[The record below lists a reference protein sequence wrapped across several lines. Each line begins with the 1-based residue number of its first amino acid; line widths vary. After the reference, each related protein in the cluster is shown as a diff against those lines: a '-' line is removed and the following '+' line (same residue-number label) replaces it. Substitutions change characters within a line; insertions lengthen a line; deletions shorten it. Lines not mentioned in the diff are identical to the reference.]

1 MHMKTIVLTGC
12 AGFIGSHLTEK
23 LLAKGYRV
31 VGIDNFDPF
40 YDVRIKQRN
49 MQGFAQNPNF
59 EFLKVDL
66 ADVDALKAVFPAQTD
81 LIVHLAGKAGVRPS
95 IEDPQGYIRAN
106 VVATQNILDLM
117 KLHGISRMA
126 FASSSSVYGNT
137 KETPFGEDMDAS
149 NPISPYAATKKTC
162 ELINYTYHHL
172 YKMSIVNMRFFTVFG
187 PRQRPDLAIHK
198 FTKLIRSGAE
208 IPMFGDG
215 STARDYTF
223 VDDTVAGILGIVDYL
238 FQHENVFEIVNLG
251 NNSPVKLTD
260 MIASIYAAT
269 GETPRI
275 KQLPMHPGDVD
286 ITFANITRA
295 QNLFGYRP
303 QFDFNE
309 GVKRFVAWYEDVNNA
324 Q

>member
-1 MHMKTIVLTGC
+1 MKTIVVTGC

-23 LLAKGYRV
+23 LLAQGYRV

-40 YDVRIKQRN
+40 YDVHIKRRN
-49 MQGFAQNPNF
+49 MQGYAQDPNF
-59 EFLKVDL
+59 DFLEVDL
-66 ADVDALKAVFPAQTD
+66 ADADALRAVFPAQTD

-117 KLHGISRMA
+117 KLHRISRMA

-137 KETPFGEDMDAS
+137 KETPFREDMDVS

-172 YKMSIVNMRFFTVFG
+172 YRMNIVNMRFFTVFG

-223 VDDTVAGILGIVDYL
+223 VEDTVAGILGIVDYL

-260 MIASIYAAT
+260 MIASIYKAT

-275 KQLPMHPGDVD
+275 KQLPMQPGDVD
-286 ITFANITRA
+286 ITFADITRA
-295 QNLFGYRP
+295 QNLFGYQP

-309 GVKRFVAWYEDVNNA
+309 GVKRFVAWYDDVNNA

>member
-1 MHMKTIVLTGC
+1 MKTIVVTGC

-23 LLAKGYRV
+23 LLAQGYRV

-40 YDVRIKQRN
+40 YDVHIKRRN
-49 MQGFAQNPNF
+49 MQGYAQDPNF
-59 EFLKVDL
+59 DFLEVDL
-66 ADVDALKAVFPAQTD
+66 ADADALRAVFPAQTD

-137 KETPFGEDMDAS
+137 KETPFREDMDVS

-172 YKMSIVNMRFFTVFG
+172 YRMSIVNMRFFTVFG

-198 FTKLIRSGAE
+198 FTKLIRNGAE

-223 VDDTVAGILGIVDYL
+223 VEDTVAGILGIVDYL

-260 MIASIYAAT
+260 MIASIYKAT

-275 KQLPMHPGDVD
+275 KQLPMQPGDVD
-286 ITFANITRA
+286 ITFADITRA
-295 QNLFGYRP
+295 QNLFGYQP

-309 GVKRFVAWYEDVNNA
+309 GVKRFVAWYDDVNNA